1 MSARTDALSAARLL
15 LRASRREDGA
25 IDGDKARE
33 LVRRIAEARPRN
45 HLLIL
50 DTFRRLIRLELEA
63 REARIESAVELSQE
77 TRSSLES
84 DLASK
89 YGKDISYHYSTNPD
103 LVGGLRIRVGS
114 DVWDGTVRARLDRLS
129 LALS

>member
-1 MSARTDALSAARLL
+1 MSAARLL

-25 IDGDKARE
+25 IDGDKAKQ
-33 LVRRIAEARPRN
+33 LVKRIGESKPRN

-50 DTFRRLIRLELEA
+50 DTFRRLLRLELEA
-63 REARIESAVELSQE
+63 REARIESAVELSGE
-77 TRSSLES
+77 TRQSLEA
-84 DLASK
+84 DLAAK
-89 YGKDISYHYSTNPD
+89 YGNDIRFHYSTNAD

-114 DVWDGTVRARLDRLS
+114 DVWDGTVKSRLDRLS